1 MSRAFALLAAAAL
14 LSAAQLSTAVPA
26 AAQSGER
33 RAASG
38 GGVSVTITKQS
49 NYLNTRTVARPNSRA
64 TYETSAV
71 YQSSTPTRGPGGFE
85 RWPLPSTFTLPGY

>member
-1 MSRAFALLAAAAL
+1 MSRALAVLAAAAL
-14 LSAAQLSTAVPA
+14 LSAVQMSPA
-26 AAQSGER
+26 AAQSSER
-33 RAASG
+33 RSASS
-38 GGVSVTITKQS
+38 GVAITITKQS

-64 TYETSAV
+64 NYDTSAV